1 MSGQNIAT
9 PGTVESPQDL
19 AERIRD
25 DINVY
30 TNRSIQ
36 SLDVSVH
43 EGNVVVCGRT
53 SRYYYKQLTTR
64 AVFGVVSDLSLD
76 NRIEVRVD

>member
-1 MSGQNIAT
+1 MSGQDLAT
-9 PGTVESPQDL
+9 PETVDSPQNL

-25 DINVY
+25 DINEY
-30 TNRSIQ
+30 TNRSIR

-43 EGNVVVCGRT
+43 QNRIVVSGRT

-64 AVFGVVSDLSLD
+64 AVFGIVSDLDLD
-76 NRIEVRVD
+76 NRIEVRID